1 LDNPVSRRGWDIL
14 ARAMDLNHRRFGTGS
29 PLLLLHGIGM
39 RWQWWT
45 PVLDALAA
53 RHEVWAIDHP
63 GFGDSPPLAEEPTME
78 AHADAVEAFART
90 HGIEG
95 FAVAGISMGGW
106 IALELA
112 KRGSVRAAVP
122 CSPAGFWEGWEGPY
136 GRASLRATYALARA
150 LAPVADTVSAPAA
163 ARVALLGQMVAHPTR
178 VPASEVAA
186 SLRSLAASDFLRTM
200 KAFAFDRFSGGEEV
214 SVPVTVAWGARDR
227 LLPPRQAR
235 RASVEIPA
243 ARVVPLP
250 GCGHIATYDDPGLV
264 ARVVLEGAGLSL

>member
-1 LDNPVSRRGWDIL
+1 
-14 ARAMDLNHRRFGTGS
+14 MDLNHRRFGTGS

-45 PVLDALAA
+45 PVLEALAA

-63 GFGDSPPLAEEPTME
+63 GFGDSPPLSVEPTVE
-78 AHADAVEAFART
+78 AHAEAVEAFART
-90 HGIEG
+90 RGIEG
-95 FAVAGISMGGW
+95 YAVAGISMGGW

-122 CSPAGFWEGWEGPY
+122 ISPAGFWEGWEGRY

-150 LAPVADTVSAPAA
+150 LAPVADTASAPAA

-186 SLRSLAASDFLRTM
+186 SLRSLAASDFMRTLR
-200 KAFAFDRFSGGEEV
+200 AFAYGRFSGGDAV
-214 SVPVTVAWGARDR
+214 TVPVTVAWGGRDR
-227 LLPPRQAR
+227 LLLPRQAR
-235 RASVEIPA
+235 RAAAEVRG
-243 ARVVPLP
+243 ARVVSLP
-250 GCGHIATYDDPGLV
+250 GCGHIATYDDPEAV
-264 ARVVLEGAGLSL
+264 ARVVLEGAAAVSA